1 MANQKLT
8 ANRTSS
14 VKVAALAAG
23 MLAVV
28 LPAAAQTACNT
39 LFEATV
45 VSGGVT
51 QLVCRDTI
59 QGFYEIAIRDINNTI
74 PGSAA
79 NPAAISNIRFL
90 GVDAQLSYTAGSNVL
105 VFSIPALGINN
116 LTFEGATRQD
126 SGILLREY
134 LLDNPQILGELQK
147 QQAAVSPLSP
157 ITGTGGVLSQAIFND
172 FSSSF
177 LDTPTRI
184 ATSQNTASQGSQS
197 VLGAGVVVSS
207 HNVANAKV
215 NTISVPLSYT
225 VRNDIDPRRQAL
237 VRGGVGLI
245 DTAGSRSYQ
254 GRLSAGYRFPMSD
267 AWVLT
272 PMAGFNFSA
281 SSDVG
286 YAVGIG
292 NASLASTY
300 TWEFDTFDVT
310 MGNMVGYYQ
319 TFKIPVKYSADP
331 KIRVAALVNGLFL
344 SQPVSFG
351 GGKMSIEYGF
361 SDTRLGGTKLY
372 QNNSQE
378 LTISLGT
385 NKSALSA
392 RSFLRATLAVQRA
405 KDSKGVSLG
414 VNYWF

>member
-1 MANQKLT
+1 MVNQKLIST
-8 ANRTSS
+8 RTVCAKSS
-14 VKVAALAAG
+14 VLLACMMG
-23 MLAVV
+23 VLA
-28 LPAAAQTACNT
+28 PTAAQAACNT

-45 VSGGVT
+45 VSGGVST
-51 QLVCRDTI
+51 VVCRDTI

-74 PGSAA
+74 PGSAN
-79 NPAAISNIRFL
+79 NPAAVSNIRFL

-105 VFSIPALGINN
+105 VFSIPALGLNN

-134 LLDNPQILGELQK
+134 LLNNPQILGELQK

-172 FSSSF
+172 FGSSF

-184 ATSQNTASQGSQS
+184 ATSPNSAAQGSQS
-197 VLGAGVVVSS
+197 VLGVGVLVSS
-207 HNVANAKV
+207 HNVAGAKV

-237 VRGGVGLI
+237 VRGGLGLV

-254 GRLSAGYRFPMSD
+254 GRLSTGYRFPMSD
-267 AWVLT
+267 SWVLT
-272 PMAGFNFSA
+272 PMAGFSFSA
-281 SSDVG
+281 SRDVG

-292 NASLASTY
+292 NASVASTY
-300 TWEFDTFDVT
+300 TWEFENFDVT

-331 KIRVAALVNGLFL
+331 KIRVAALVNGLFV

-351 GGKMSIEYGF
+351 SGKMSVEYGF

-392 RSFLRATLAVQRA
+392 RSFLRGTFAVQRA